1 MERVEVKRMKKAKN
15 YCGALFAVGLS
26 LFIIGIFNIIAYN
39 VNEFFEGLG
48 IVSLYFLLS
57 TGSVL
62 LFISYIISKILD
74 NIEVEINEVK
84 DRTLNLDIK
93 INNQRR
99 L

>member
-1 MERVEVKRMKKAKN
+1 MKKAKN
-15 YCGALFAVGLS
+15 YCGAIFAVGVI
-26 LFIIGIFNIIAYN
+26 LFIIGIFNIIYSN
-39 VNEFFEGLG
+39 VNVYFVGLG
-48 IVSLYFLLS
+48 DVSLYFLLS